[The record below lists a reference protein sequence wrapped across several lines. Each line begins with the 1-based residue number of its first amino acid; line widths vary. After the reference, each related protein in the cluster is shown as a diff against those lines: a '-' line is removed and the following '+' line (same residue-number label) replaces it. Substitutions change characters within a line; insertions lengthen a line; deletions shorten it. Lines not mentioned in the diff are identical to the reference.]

1 MVKKLFTTLHA
12 DENILYFN
20 EDSGNAVFNYNEI
33 GIVNIDLNNISLDD
47 NFDEEDPNIILIGL
61 LAWHTNFEKRKE
73 LTKELNEE
81 LMSVAWDPKRW
92 CDWCVSEDQKKE
104 IDPMFIKEL

>member
-1 MVKKLFTTLHA
+1 M
-12 DENILYFN
+12 LYFN
-20 EDSGNAVFNYNEI
+20 VDSGDAVFNYNEI

-47 NFDEEDPNIILIGL
+47 NFDEEDPNIILIRL